1 LGGDIVESLVQN
13 APLSKQRL
21 WGARIVSGV
30 AVLFLLLD
38 GVMHVMVPVP
48 VADAFRQLGF
58 PLKVA
63 PLIGFVELL
72 CTLLYVIP
80 RTTVFGAILL
90 TGVLGG
96 AVTAHVRVG
105 DPLFATLI
113 FPILVGALIW
123 GGPYLRDE
131 RLRSLIPLRS

>member
-1 LGGDIVESLVQN
+1 VPPSR
-13 APLSKQRL
+13 KKL
-21 WGARIVSGV
+21 WAARIVSGV

-38 GVMHVMVPVP
+38 GVMHVMAPIQ

-58 PLKVA
+58 PVKLA
-63 PLIGFVELL
+63 PVIGFTELL
-72 CTLLYVIP
+72 CTLVYAVP
-80 RTTVFGAILL
+80 RTAVFGAVLL

-105 DPLFATLI
+105 DPLFPTLI
-113 FPILVGALIW
+113 FPILVGLLIW

-131 RLRSLIPLRS
+131 RLRALIAVRS